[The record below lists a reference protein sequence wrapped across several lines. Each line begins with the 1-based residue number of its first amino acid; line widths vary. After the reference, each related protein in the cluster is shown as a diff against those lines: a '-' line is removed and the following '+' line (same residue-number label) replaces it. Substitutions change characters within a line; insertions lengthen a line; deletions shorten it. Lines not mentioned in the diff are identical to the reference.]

1 MHLIQQI
8 LGAVPKSCDTLRI
21 GTGVCDILCGFGSY
35 HLTSDSKGAKTTRP
49 RHISKTLMLTK
60 KTVSNPG
67 DTGNALRG
75 NSYYKKGKY
84 IYNCFF
90 NRFLYVFDCFSKYI
104 YSEKY
109 QL

>member
-8 LGAVPKSCDTLRI
+8 LGAVPKPCDTLRI
-21 GTGVCDILCGFGSY
+21 GTGVCNILRRFGSY

-49 RHISKTLMLTK
+49 QHISKTLMLTK
-60 KTVSNPG
+60 KTVSNPE

-84 IYNCFF
+84 IYKGIYK
-90 NRFLYVFDCFSKYI
+90 RFLYVFDCFSRYKLL
-104 YSEKY
+104 EKY

>member
-1 MHLIQQI
+1 MHLIQTI
-8 LGAVPKSCDTLRI
+8 LGVCAGIVDSSEI
-21 GTGVCDILCGFGSY
+21 GTGVCDILWRFGSY

-49 RHISKTLMLTK
+49 QHISKTLMLTK
-60 KTVSNPG
+60 KTVSNPE

-84 IYNCFF
+84 IYKGIYK
-90 NRFLYVFDCFSKYI
+90 RFLYVFDCFSRYKLL
-104 YSEKY
+104 EKY